1 MDTIVGRGG
10 NQAINLSESGAASAH
25 CVISRTES
33 GYNVYPINVAPT
45 FVDGS
50 RIFEMDDEFDGKS
63 KISVGNFTGTIE
75 DLYRQA
81 DFSGITDW
89 GTMSERMPDADAA
102 RMFNNITVK
111 EYIEDNDNKEA
122 LFLWDNAAACQA
134 YYLIEAGKLRKAQEL
149 LYEAGDELY
158 EAQDGSV
165 RLKTAYAS
173 LLVLLA
179 WLYVKAGRK
188 DVAIVAKNGAQ
199 QLIGAG
205 AQCSARVSNL
215 LKTLD

>member
-10 NQAINLSESGAASAH
+10 NQAVDLSSAGVAAVH
-25 CVISRTES
+25 CVISKTKT
-33 GYNVYPINVAPT
+33 GYNVYPTNVAPT
-45 FVDGS
+45 
-50 RIFEMDDEFDGKS
+50 IIDGKRLFELDEEFRGS
-63 KISVGNFTGTIE
+63 ERISVGNYTGTVE
-75 DLYRQA
+75 NLYGKS
-81 DFSGITDW
+81 DFSGIIDW
-89 GTMSERMPDADAA
+89 GTMAERMPDADAA
-102 RMFNNITVK
+102 RMFNNVTVK
-111 EYIEDNDNKEA
+111 EYIEDKKEA

-134 YYLIEAGKLRKAQEL
+134 YYLIENGKLRNAQEL

-173 LLVLLA
+173 LLVLLS
-179 WLYVKAGRK
+179 WLYIKAGRK
-188 DVAIVAKNGAQ
+188 DVAVVAKNGAQ

-205 AQCSARVSNL
+205 AQCSTKVLNL

>member
-10 NQAINLSESGAASAH
+10 NQAVDLSAAGVAAVH
-25 CVISRTES
+25 CVISKTER
-33 GYNVYPINVAPT
+33 GYNVYPANVAPT
-45 FVDGS
+45 F
-50 RIFEMDDEFDGKS
+50 IDGKRLFVLDEEFRGNE
-63 KISVGNFTGTIE
+63 KISVGNYTGTVE
-75 DLYRQA
+75 DLYRQM
-81 DFSGITDW
+81 DFSGIIDW
-89 GTMSERMPDADAA
+89 GTMTERMPDADAA
-102 RMFNNITVK
+102 RMFNKVTVK
-111 EYIEDNDNKEA
+111 EYIEDKKEA

-134 YYLIEAGKLRKAQEL
+134 YYLIENGKLRNAQEL

-173 LLVLLA
+173 LLVLLS
-179 WLYVKAGRK
+179 WLYIKAGRK
-188 DVAIVAKNGAQ
+188 DVAAVAKSGAQ

-205 AQCSARVSNL
+205 AQCSTKVLNL